1 MIVLSN
7 SVAQTLAPGQS
18 ATFDIIVSHTGNA
31 ECFRPNSGAV
41 RLRCRNAIYDV
52 EFGTNI
58 GATAPGAAQ
67 IAVYFDG
74 APLLE
79 TTMISQTAAA
89 GDLNN
94 VNRRTSV
101 NTFCCNG
108 GAITVVN
115 TGTTEITLGANPL
128 LYIGRVA

>member
-18 ATFDIIVSHTGNA
+18 ATFDTIVSHTGNA

-52 EFGTNI
+52 EFGANI
-58 GATAPGAAQ
+58 GTTAPGAAQ
-67 IAVYFDG
+67 ISVYFDG

-79 TTMISQTAAA
+79 TTMISQTAVA

-94 VNRRTSV
+94 VNRKTSV
-101 NTFCCNG
+101 NTCCCNG
-108 GAITVVN
+108 GAITVIN
-115 TGTTEITLGANPL
+115 TGTTEITIGTNPI

>member
-1 MIVLSN
+1 MIILSN
-7 SVAQTLAPGQS
+7 SIAQTLAPGQS
-18 ATFDIIVSHTGNA
+18 ATFDTIVSHTGNA

-41 RLRCRNAIYDV
+41 RLRCRNAIYNV
-52 EFGTNI
+52 HCGANI

-67 IAVYFDG
+67 IAVVFDG

-79 TTMISQTAAA
+79 TTMISQTTTA
-89 GDLNN
+89 GDLNS
-94 VNRRTSV
+94 VNRETFV
-101 NTFCCNG
+101 NTCCCNG

-115 TGTTEITLGANPL
+115 TGTTEITIGTNPL